1 MLLTEFCQAREG
13 KCKNYNS
20 YHLMLNCVLS
30 TGLNTLSTLYLII
43 LTKGFIIHPNFLDE
57 EAEARKDK

>member
-1 MLLTEFCQAREG
+1 
-13 KCKNYNS
+13 
-20 YHLMLNCVLS
+20 MLNCVLS

-57 EAEARKDK
+57 EVEARKDK